1 MGTLPGVASGTN
13 VARDEEVSVEAAQPT
28 RDHQTVTSEG
38 EPLHDLPAGSSL
50 RDTRTHVDDRGT
62 VFELYD
68 SRWDWHPAPMV
79 FSYCFTVRPEKV
91 KGWGVHR
98 EHEDRYVLMF
108 GEAKVVLYDGR
119 ADSPTFAL
127 VSEVHLTEYRRQLL
141 SIPVGVW
148 HATENLGDKDLV
160 IANFPTMPYDHA
172 NPDKFRLPLDTDQ
185 IPYRFEGVRGW

>member
-1 MGTLPGVASGTN
+1 MTSGPN
-13 VARDEEVSVEAAQPT
+13 AAREEAAPVEPTQPR
-28 RDHQTVTSEG
+28 RDHQTVTADG
-38 EPLHDLPAGSSL
+38 EPLQDLPAGSSL
-50 RDTRTHVDDRGT
+50 RDTRTHVDDRGA

-79 FSYCFTVRPEKV
+79 SSYCFTVRPGKV

-119 ADSPTFAL
+119 EDSPTSGL
-127 VSEVHLTEYRRQLL
+127 VSQVHLTEYRRQLFN
-141 SIPVGVW
+141 IPAGVW
-148 HATENLGDKDLV
+148 HATQNLGDKDLV
-160 IANFPTMPYDHA
+160 LVNFPTIPYEHA

-185 IPYRFEGVRGW
+185 IPYRFEGLRGW